1 MQIKKIVYL
10 WTFITMFATAM
21 QAQDLHISQYQSAPM
36 HLNPAM
42 TGMAY
47 DGSMASLHYRTQW
60 APILGNEN
68 AFKTLSASYEYRK
81 HVGKVDFMGIGGGI
95 WQDKAAAIT
104 ASQAKFSIGYAR
116 QLAGDNNVQHFL
128 VGGGDV
134 SFMQRSID
142 FSDRR
147 WVSQYDNNGGFDPNR
162 LAPEYDFP
170 RRASYD
176 ASVGIAWYSLL
187 KHNNYIAVG
196 LSAQHLNRADFSLNK
211 RTIAGNLYTRYSAH
225 FDSEIHLKQRVSVQ
239 PSVLFM
245 VQGPSMELTPG
256 ASIKFRFKDQLHED
270 AAFRIGGWIRIVNYL
285 EEGTAPDAFIAF
297 ARLDWR
303 RLSFGFSYD
312 FNLSG
317 LKSSNP
323 ANNAIELLVSYRF
336 APKGVKKLYNVSPRY
351 L

>member
-1 MQIKKIVYL
+1 MKKIVFL
-10 WTFITMFATAM
+10 SAFLINLLDNMS
-21 QAQDLHISQYQSAPM
+21 AQDLHISQYQSAPM

-47 DGSMASLHYRTQW
+47 DGSMFSLHYRTQW
-60 APILGNEN
+60 APILGDN

-81 HVGKVDFMGIGGGI
+81 PVGKVDFMGLGVGV

-104 ASQAKFSIGYAR
+104 ASQAKLSLSYAR
-116 QLAGDNNVQHFL
+116 QLAGDNGVQHFL
-128 VGGGDV
+128 VGGADL
-134 SFMQRSID
+134 SFMQRTID

-147 WVSQYDNNGGFDPNR
+147 WVNQYDNNGGYDPNR
-162 LAPEYDFP
+162 LAPNFEFP
-170 RRASYD
+170 TRMNYD

-187 KHNNYIAVG
+187 KNNNYIAVG

-211 RTIAGNLYTRYSAH
+211 KSTVGNLYTRYSGH
-225 FDSEIHLKQRVSVQ
+225 FDSEIRLKSRVSVQ

-245 VQGPSMELTPG
+245 VQGPSLELTPG
-256 ASIKFRFKDQLHED
+256 TSIKFRFKDHLHED
-270 AAFRIGGWIRIVNYL
+270 AAFRIGGWLRLVNYL
-285 EEGTAPDAFIAF
+285 EQGIAYDAFIAF

-303 RLSFGFSYD
+303 RCSLGVSYD

-323 ANNAIELLVSYRF
+323 NNNAIELLMSYRF
-336 APKGVKKLYNVSPRY
+336 APKGTKNIYNISPRY

>member
-1 MQIKKIVYL
+1 MQMKKIIL
-10 WTFITMFATAM
+10 FLLATTALTASK
-21 QAQDLHISQYQSAPM
+21 AQDLHISQYQSAPM
-36 HLNPAM
+36 HLNAAM

-60 APILGNEN
+60 APILGNDN
-68 AFKTLSASYEYRK
+68 AFKTLSASFEHRK
-81 HVGKVDFMGIGGGI
+81 HVGKVDFMGLGIGV

-104 ASQAKFSIGYAR
+104 ASQAKLSVCYAR
-116 QLAGDNNVQHFL
+116 QLAGDNQVQHFL
-128 VGGGDV
+128 VGGGDI
-134 SFMQRSID
+134 SFMQRTID

-162 LAPEYDFP
+162 LTPVYDFP
-170 RRASYD
+170 NRANYD

-187 KHNNYIAVG
+187 KHDNYMVIG

-225 FDSEIHLKQRVSVQ
+225 FDSEIHLKQKISIQ
-239 PSVLFM
+239 PSMLFM
-245 VQGPSMELTPG
+245 SQGPSMEMTPG

-270 AAFRIGGWIRIVNYL
+270 AAFRIGGWMRIVNYL
-285 EEGTAPDAFIAF
+285 EQGTAPDAFIAF

-312 FNLSG
+312 FNISS

-323 ANNAIELLVSYRF
+323 SNNAIELLLSYRF
-336 APKGVKKLYNVSPRY
+336 APKGTKQLYNISPRY

>member
-1 MQIKKIVYL
+1 MLIRKTIL
-10 WTFITMFATAM
+10 LTALIITVLAASK
-21 QAQDLHISQYQSAPM
+21 AQDLHISQYQSAPM

-47 DGSMASLHYRTQW
+47 DGSMVSLHYRTQW
-60 APILGNEN
+60 APILGNDN

-81 HVGKVDFMGIGGGI
+81 HVGKVDFMSMGGGI

-104 ASQAKFSIGYAR
+104 ASQAKFSIAYAR
-116 QLAGDNNVQHFL
+116 QLAGDNGIQHFL
-128 VGGGDV
+128 VGGGDI

-162 LAPEYDFP
+162 LAPIYEFP
-170 RRASYD
+170 SRMNYD

-187 KHNNYIAVG
+187 KHNNYIAFG
-196 LSAQHLNRADFSLNK
+196 MSAQHLNRADFSLNK
-211 RTIAGNLYTRYSAH
+211 NSVSGNLYTRYSAH
-225 FDSEIHLKQRVSVQ
+225 FDSEIRLKQRISIQ
-239 PSVLFM
+239 PSMLFM
-245 VQGPSMELTPG
+245 VQGPSTEMTPG

-270 AAFRIGGWIRIVNYL
+270 AAFRFGGWIRLVNYL
-285 EEGTAPDAFIAF
+285 EQGTAPDAFIAF

-303 RLSFGFSYD
+303 RCSLGLSYD
-312 FNLSG
+312 FNLSS
-317 LKSSNP
+317 LRSSNP
-323 ANNAIELLVSYRF
+323 ANNAIELLLSYRF
-336 APKGVKKLYNVSPRY
+336 ARKGTKLMYNISPRY

>member
-1 MQIKKIVYL
+1 MQIKKTLYS
-10 WTFITMFATAM
+10 WTLITTFAGAL

-81 HVGKVDFMGIGGGI
+81 HVGKADFMGIGGGI

-116 QLAGDNNVQHFL
+116 QLAGDKNVQHFL

-162 LAPEYDFP
+162 LTPEYDFP
-170 RRASYD
+170 RIANYD

-225 FDSEIHLKQRVSVQ
+225 FDSEIHLKQRVSLQ

-245 VQGPSMELTPG
+245 SQGPSMQLTPG
-256 ASIKFRFKDQLHED
+256 VSIKFRFNDQLHED
-270 AAFRIGGWIRIVNYL
+270 AAFRIGGWMRMANYL
-285 EEGTAPDAFIAF
+285 EAGKAPDAFVAF
-297 ARLDWR
+297 ARLDLR

-312 FNLSG
+312 FNLSS

-323 ANNAIELLVSYRF
+323 ANNAVELLLSYRF
-336 APKGVKKLYNVSPRY
+336 APKVVKKLYNVSPRY

>member
-1 MQIKKIVYL
+1 MLIRKTVL
-10 WTFITMFATAM
+10 LTAFITTVLTTS

-60 APILGNEN
+60 APILGNDN
-68 AFKTLSASYEYRK
+68 AFKTLSTSFEYRK
-81 HVGKVDFMGIGGGI
+81 HVGKVDFMGYGLGV
-95 WQDKAAAIT
+95 WQDKAAGIT
-104 ASQAKFSIGYAR
+104 ATQAKFSLSYAR

-134 SFMQRSID
+134 SFMQRRLD

-147 WVSQYDNNGGFDPNR
+147 WVGQYDDNGGYDPNR
-162 LAPEYDFP
+162 LAPPFEFQN
-170 RRASYD
+170 RANYD

-187 KHNNYIAVG
+187 KHNNYLAAG

-211 RTIAGNLYTRYSAH
+211 RTVAGNLYTRYSAH
-225 FDSEIHLKQRVSVQ
+225 FDSEIHLKQRISVQ

-245 VQGPSMELTPG
+245 VQGPSLELTPG
-256 ASIKFRFKDQLHED
+256 ASIKFRFRDQLYED
-270 AAFRIGGWIRIVNYL
+270 ASFRIGGWLRLVNYL
-285 EEGTAPDAFIAF
+285 EAGIAPDAFIAF

-303 RLSFGFSYD
+303 RFSFGFSYD
-312 FNLSG
+312 FNVSG
-317 LKSSNP
+317 LRASNP
-323 ANNAIELLVSYRF
+323 ANNAIELLLSYRF
-336 APKGVKKLYNVSPRY
+336 APKGTKKLYNISPRY